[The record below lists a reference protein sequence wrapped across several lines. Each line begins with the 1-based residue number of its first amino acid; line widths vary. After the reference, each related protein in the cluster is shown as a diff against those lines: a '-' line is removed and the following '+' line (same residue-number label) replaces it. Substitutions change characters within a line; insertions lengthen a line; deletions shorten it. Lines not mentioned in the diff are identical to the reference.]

1 MKNRIIMLVMVLG
14 TILLAGCQK
23 QAAAPKI
30 NETPYSDNQFL
41 IGTYVNIRI
50 YDDGKEDV

>member
-30 NETPYSDNQFL
+30 NENTLF
-41 IGTYVNIRI
+41 G
-50 YDDGKEDV
+50 